1 MGLATAIQALRGDI
15 PTDYLPAIEN
25 FLDLAKVVCL
35 RKGGHDIWAIA
46 NTQGDLTQFSFS
58 ASYQCIHTNE
68 AHEPSM
74 AGLLSVLKGLAEQE
88 KLTFSTQVNSHFEAS
103 PADHLPNP
111 AAQLLWLN
119 KDSTRRNLAHSKQR
133 KQITYR
139 IDSTFTVDG
148 AAVDSENGVEKFFS
162 KVIRRWEALFTD
174 AEYER
179 EYDTLL
185 TLFQSAYR
193 AGIEF
198 EKTLYATL
206 KLDQAQLY
214 DGDRLWHLL
223 NQAIGGNSALPYYL
237 FVDLDD
243 PHPEILEFN
252 RAGEKLMGQPL
263 ALLSQLFTD
272 ENFPRAHQEHLWLP
286 ARQQYCA
293 ILGFEDLPDE
303 FTSPEHKYR
312 WLWDCLI
319 SLDLSDYDL
328 ITQYSYAS
336 VDGVRKSLQNYTKQ
350 QLRTSNKNGQAD
362 QTAVVTSEEAMEAQ
376 RLIQQGDYPVYVG
389 VAILVYAPDL
399 DILRDKLTLIRKGFN
414 RPTRLFQER
423 DYVWRI
429 WLQTLPIKL
438 ELLWRCTGF
447 VTGDYRLS
455 INASAAL
462 GLVNLTGIVNQAET
476 GTEFI
481 SIQGGVPFRAS
492 LEDEFGSP
500 RHGVVYGRTASGK
513 SVLVGDMLVEAAFT
527 GAQITSMDLVVPS
540 ETETAEETQKTS
552 STYSALIKFLGGT
565 EFDPSREASN
575 ILELPDL
582 SHFSIQIQQERRDAF
597 GESIE
602 AMMQALVL
610 DGVTDSGLA
619 TQVEFILT
627 TAIAR
632 FYRDPDIL
640 ERIETAQKQGINS
653 AGWLAYPTLQDFYER
668 VNYSLV
674 QNDDEGQRQ
683 AVNFI
688 RSALMSWIE
697 GAMGKQIAQP
707 SSVDFFHTPYL
718 QFSCLKPSSEKKAR
732 ILGLMICNIA
742 QRRALQCSR
751 SIFYIDEA
759 SIWLEYAGLAK
770 YVGVQMATARKS
782 GLTVI
787 LTTQDPVIIETN
799 AASAKIRTNL
809 SLRITGRINGDD
821 IDHYQRIHRTPEAI
835 ISENVASTFKADRRR
850 GTSQWLVD
858 GDRRYTHGRYFA
870 SPILVGLLANN
881 KEQVIARDRFFE
893 QYPNPLEA
901 AARWGAHFQT
911 CMQQGKPL
919 EDF

>member
-1 MGLATAIQALRGDI
+1 MGLATAIQALRGSM

-25 FLDLAKVVCL
+25 FLDLVKIVCL
-35 RKGGHDIWAIA
+35 RKGGHDVWAIA

-58 ASYQCIHTNE
+58 ASYQCIHSNE

-103 PADHLPNP
+103 PAEHLPNP

-119 KDSTRRNLAHSKQR
+119 KDSTRRSLAHSKQR

-148 AAVDSENGVEKFFS
+148 SAVDSDNGVEKFFS

-174 AEYER
+174 VEYER
-179 EYDTLL
+179 EYDQLL

-214 DGDRLWHLL
+214 DGDRLWEML
-223 NQAIGGNSALPYYL
+223 NQAIGGDSTLPYYL

-243 PHPEILEFN
+243 PHPEIQEFK
-252 RAGEKLMGQPL
+252 RTGESLTGEPL
-263 ALLSQLFTD
+263 SLLSQLFTD
-272 ENFPRAHQEHLWLP
+272 ENFPRTHQEHLWLP

-389 VAILVYAPDL
+389 VAILVYAPNL

-438 ELLWRCTGF
+438 ELLWRCAGF

-540 ETETAEETQKTS
+540 ETESLEESQKTS

-575 ILELPDL
+575 ILELPD
-582 SHFSIQIQQERRDAF
+582 FSNFSPQTQLERREAF
-597 GESIE
+597 VESIE
-602 AMMQALVL
+602 AMLQALVL

-632 FYRDPDIL
+632 FYRDPEIL
-640 ERIETAQKQGINS
+640 DRIAQAQKQGIHS
-653 AGWLAYPTLQDFYER
+653 AAWQAYPTLQDFYER
-668 VNYSLV
+668 INYSLV

-707 SSVDFFHTPYL
+707 SSVDFFRTPYL

-732 ILGLMICNIA
+732 VLGLMICNIA

-759 SIWLEYAGLAK
+759 SIWLEYAGLAR

-799 AASAKIRTNL
+799 AASAKMRTNL

-835 ISENVASTFKADRRR
+835 ISENVASTFKADPRR

-881 KEQVIARDRFFE
+881 KAQVTARDRFFE